1 MAGREK
7 VKVYLYDSKGKYIKS
22 YEHISEFAVENNISK
37 TVFSNKTAGEI
48 QQLENGNIAS
58 LNKIGRQGVRDF
70 LRYRNSPYTSTYRGR
85 KISEGSYNG
94 KCKVEVYNLDGE
106 KVAEFKNSYFC
117 ETMMNLFHIKRRKE
131 FSRDGLRFEIVTEIK

>member
-7 VKVYLYDSKGKYIKS
+7 IKVHLYDSKGKYIKT
-22 YEHISEFAVENNISK
+22 YEHISEFAVENSISK
-37 TVFSNKTAGEI
+37 TVFSNKNANET
-48 QQLENGNIAS
+48 QQLDNGNIAS
-58 LNKIGRQGVRDF
+58 LNRIGKQGVRDF
-70 LRYRNSPYTSTYRGR
+70 LRYKNSPYTSAYKGR
-85 KISEGSYNG
+85 KIAEVSNNG
-94 KCKVEVYNLDGE
+94 HCKVEVYNLDGE